1 MNLPIQDSGVTQA
14 ISPQS
19 GPSEKSAAKTTDFL
33 DRMQPQSSEAL
44 GHTGMPAHRG
54 PAVEMAGKSIDA
66 AARIDPTRNNPAHRV
81 TRGTVPDR
89 QDMFGQFEHIRR
101 DFDAFLQKRMELD
114 RKVAEG
120 KVKADDPTVQVER
133 QAEMRTLLHFQIEM
147 QNAAMK
153 VEIASKVVEHA
164 TSGVKTVLSTQA

>member
-1 MNLPIQDSGVTQA
+1 MNLPIQDSGVFQA
-14 ISPQS
+14 INP
-19 GPSEKSAAKTTDFL
+19 KSDATGKTAAKTTDFL
-33 DRMQPQSSEAL
+33 DRMQPQSPQA
-44 GHTGMPAHRG
+44 TGQTGLPPQHG
-54 PAVEMAGKSIDA
+54 PAETAGKSVDAASRIDA
-66 AARIDPTRNNPAHRV
+66 ARTNPARRV

-89 QDMFGQFEHIRR
+89 QDMFGQFEYVRR

-120 KVKADDPTVQVER
+120 KLKADDPKVQLER

-147 QNAAMK
+147 QSAAMK

>member
-1 MNLPIQDSGVTQA
+1 MNLPIQDSGAFQA
-14 ISPQS
+14 VSPKS
-19 GPSEKSAAKTTDFL
+19 GASEKTAGKTGTEFL
-33 DRMQPQSSEAL
+33 DHMQPQSPDAL
-44 GHTGMPAHRG
+44 GRTGTPPHRG
-54 PAVEMAGKSIDA
+54 PVEMAGKSVDA
-66 AARIDPTRNNPAHRV
+66 AARIDPARNNPARRV

-89 QDMFGQFEHIRR
+89 QDMFGQFEYIRR
-101 DFDAFLQKRMELD
+101 DFDAFLNKRMELD

-120 KVKADDPTVQVER
+120 KLKADDPTVQLER

>member
-1 MNLPIQDSGVTQA
+1 MNLPIQDSGALQA
-14 ISPQS
+14 ISPKP
-19 GPSEKSAAKTTDFL
+19 GAAERSPLKGTDFL
-33 DRMQPQSSEAL
+33 DRMQTQSPATL
-44 GHTGMPAHRG
+44 GHPGMPPHPG
-54 PAVEMAGKSIDA
+54 PAEMAGKSVDA
-66 AARIDPTRNNPAHRV
+66 VARVDGTRTNPARRV
-81 TRGTVPDR
+81 TRGTVPDH
-89 QDMFGQFEHIRR
+89 QDMFGQFEYIRR
-101 DFDAFLQKRMELD
+101 DFDAFLQRRMELD

-120 KVKADDPTVQVER
+120 KVKADDPKVQLER

>member
-1 MNLPIQDSGVTQA
+1 MNLPIQDSGVFQA
-14 ISPQS
+14 ISPKS
-19 GPSEKSAAKTTDFL
+19 GPSEKAAGKTTEFL
-33 DRMQPQSSEAL
+33 DRMQPQSPEAP
-44 GHTGMPAHRG
+44 GHTGTPPQHG
-54 PAVEMAGKSIDA
+54 PTEMTGKSIDA
-66 AARIDPTRNNPAHRV
+66 AARMDGTRNDAARRV

-89 QDMFGQFEHIRR
+89 QDMFGQFEYIRR

-120 KVKADDPTVQVER
+120 KVKADDPKVQVER

>member
-1 MNLPIQDSGVTQA
+1 MNLPIQDSGVLQA
-14 ISPQS
+14 ISPKS
-19 GPSEKSAAKTTDFL
+19 GPAERTAVQTTEFL
-33 DRMQPQSSEAL
+33 DRMQPQSPEAM
-44 GHTGMPAHRG
+44 GHTAMPQQHG
-54 PAVEMAGKSIDA
+54 PAEMAGKPVDA
-66 AARIDPTRNNPAHRV
+66 AARIDGARTNPARRV

-89 QDMFGQFEHIRR
+89 QDMFGQFEYIRR
-101 DFDAFLQKRMELD
+101 DFDAFLQRRMELD

-120 KVKADDPTVQVER
+120 KMKADDPKVQLER

-147 QNAAMK
+147 QSAAMK